1 MNKLV
6 FTSKLENIKLIDE
19 FISELRNNYIID
31 NQKYM
36 DIRLSVLEAVNNAI
50 IHGNQLDSTKNVV
63 VSEELDDNYLV
74 VRIEDQGGGF
84 DPSMVEDPTSK
95 EDLSLPGGRGIHLMR
110 HLTDQIDYL
119 KNGQS
124 VILRFKL

>member
-1 MNKLV
+1 MKKIV
-6 FTSKLENIKLIDE
+6 FTSKLENIILIDE
-19 FISELRNNYIID
+19 FISELRNHYIID
-31 NQKYM
+31 NHKYM

-50 IHGNQLDSTKNVV
+50 IHGNQLDSSKKVV
-63 VSEELDDNYLV
+63 VSEELDNDYLV
-74 VRIEDQGGGF
+74 VRITDQGGGF
-84 DPSMVEDPTSK
+84 DPSKVQDPTCK